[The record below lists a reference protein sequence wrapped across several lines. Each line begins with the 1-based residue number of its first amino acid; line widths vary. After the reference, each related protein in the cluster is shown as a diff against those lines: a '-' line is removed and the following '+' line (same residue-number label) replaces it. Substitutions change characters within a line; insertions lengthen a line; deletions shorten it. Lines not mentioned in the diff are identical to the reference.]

1 MTKFLNLIFSTAL
14 IERWNDQLRCVE
26 FSELDKQSHKMTI
39 AWLLAK
45 MEEKENKTKIDYL
58 KLIEYFI
65 SEFVYRAIVT
75 DLKPQVFHYL
85 QKHKKEEFDEFVKK
99 ELLKK
104 EPTFISTFENY
115 LKSNEDEIERKILT
129 ASHFL
134 VSRWEYNII
143 YKFNPDGYEAKNI
156 KNKLDLEVEDYLE
169 LVGVRRFEM
178 GKKTQ
183 NFVDLVGNMRFQ
195 KRWAKTPRLP
205 KTSVLGHQ
213 VFVAVATYFLS
224 KKAELSDL
232 RIINNFF
239 NALFHDLAESLT
251 RDIISPVKY
260 GVKGLDEL
268 LSGYEK
274 KVIDEN
280 LLPLLPKYLRN
291 EMKWYL
297 YDEFSNR
304 TKSFKVE
311 LEVLE
316 GNKEIDAIDG
326 SLVKVAD
333 NLGAF
338 VEAVYS
344 IKSGVSPK
352 PLIEARD
359 KLLEKYE
366 NVKMYG
372 IDIDEIFKEFL

>member
-169 LVGVRRFEM
+169 LVGVRRVEM

-304 TKSFKVE
+304 TKTFKVE

-326 SLVKVAD
+326 SLVKIAD